1 MYTVALVDL
10 GKAGEGGASRGPL
23 YSAKVSSDTVNRV
36 SEV

>member
-1 MYTVALVDL
+1 MYTEALIDL
-10 GKAGEGGASRGPL
+10 GKAGEGGASRRPL